1 MCVVPS
7 ESAYSRRVKY
17 QIVVGVLA
25 VIGVLAMVFT
35 ACRVTAT
42 VMSTQ
47 VVLGCSQQ
55 HNTEYC
61 VYHRTTWGLLNT
73 EYEILVG
80 PSSNR
85 GLIYSVPYPAHEAH
99 VTWAADTA
107 LLTIEMPGTALTIEA
122 AEYIDTR

>member
-1 MCVVPS
+1 M
-7 ESAYSRRVKY
+7 KY

-35 ACRVTAT
+35 ACRVAAT

-80 PSSNR
+80 PSPNR
-85 GLIYSVPYPAHEAH
+85 GLIYSVPYPAHDAH
-99 VTWAADTA
+99 VSWAADTA
-107 LLTIEMPGTALTIEA
+107 LLTIDMPGTALTIEA

>member
-1 MCVVPS
+1 M
-7 ESAYSRRVKY
+7 KY

-35 ACRVTAT
+35 ACRVAAT
-42 VMSTQ
+42 VMSTE

-55 HNTEYC
+55 RNAEYC

-85 GLIYSVPYPAHEAH
+85 GLIYSVPYPAHEAR
-99 VTWAADTA
+99 VTWAAETA

-122 AEYIDTR
+122 AEYLETR